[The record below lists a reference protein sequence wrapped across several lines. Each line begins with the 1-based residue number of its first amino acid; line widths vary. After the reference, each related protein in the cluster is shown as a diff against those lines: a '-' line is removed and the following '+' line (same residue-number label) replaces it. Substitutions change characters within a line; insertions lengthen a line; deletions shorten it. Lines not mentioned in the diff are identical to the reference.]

1 MKKLLFILSLCSF
14 TTFGQ
19 QRVFERD
26 KFDTEI
32 LTIVTAKVKYPT
44 AANSRTIER
53 TNNVKRFEVD
63 EKRINNDFMREAIKK
78 NSAFVTLIETKN
90 IPIEIYLNQSGSID
104 YLVYGYSS
112 YDNRIFNGRKF
123 VFDTLNTEQ
132 TALFLTVAED
142 FCKNYKYS
150 FTEAGKN
157 VSFNLGL
164 GFGKGQKKVSKKY
177 ISTLEMAK
185 SCNQPDTVKT
195 LMLNRLNLLDFPEV
209 VFKFKN
215 LEKLD
220 LADNYIEVI
229 PKSIWSLE
237 KLKLLS
243 LSGNYINYNKFK
255 FKKNKHIK
263 DLNIQFTGLTK
274 LPKSLKRNQNLEVL
288 FVGNNP
294 IKFRNNDFKRMPNL
308 KALNLY
314 NVRTSTLPKS
324 ISKLKNLEE
333 LDLYYNDLK
342 FLPKEV
348 CELPKLK
355 TLAVANNQL
364 WNLPEEISKMSSLQT
379 LYAHHNRLNSLPNLP
394 SLKLLDVGYNLF
406 KVFPE
411 QVYQLKDLEEF
422 DITHNAIMDIPE
434 GLLALSKLQKVYIR
448 GNEFYKSEVPDEK
461 LTKLKDSLEKRQVMV
476 R

>member
-1 MKKLLFILSLCSF
+1 MKKLLFTLSFCSF
-14 TTFGQ
+14 TSFGQ
-19 QRVFERD
+19 QKVYQRD

-32 LTIVTAKVKYPT
+32 LTIITAKVKYPT
-44 AANSRTIER
+44 ATNSRTIER
-53 TNNVKRFEVD
+53 TNNAKRFEVD
-63 EKRINNDFMREAIKK
+63 EKRINSDFMREAIKK
-78 NSAFVTLIETKN
+78 NKAFVSLIESKN
-90 IPIEIYLNQSGSID
+90 IPIEIYLNQSGALD
-104 YLVYGYSS
+104 YLVYGYSAS
-112 YDNRIFNGRKF
+112 ENRIFNGRKF
-123 VFDTLNTEQ
+123 AFDTLNAQQTE
-132 TALFLTVAED
+132 LFLTVAED
-142 FCKNYKYS
+142 FCKSYKYS
-150 FTEAGKN
+150 FAENGKN
-157 VSFNLGL
+157 ISFNLGL

-177 ISTLEMAK
+177 ISTLEMAENCK
-185 SCNQPDTVKT
+185 QPDTVKT

-209 VFKFKN
+209 VFRFKN

-220 LADNYIEVI
+220 LSDNYIEVI
-229 PKSIWSLE
+229 PKSIWTLK

-243 LSGNYINYNKFK
+243 LSGNYIDYRKLK

-263 DLNIQFTGLTK
+263 DINIQFTGLTK
-274 LPKSLKRNQNLEVL
+274 IPKSLKRNQNLEIL

-294 IKFRNNDFKRMPNL
+294 IRFTKNNFKRMPNL

-314 NVRTSTLPKS
+314 NVRTATLPKS
-324 ISKLKNLEE
+324 INKLKNLEE
-333 LDLYYNDLK
+333 LDLYFNDFK
-342 FLPKEV
+342 FLPKEI

-364 WNLPEEISKMSSLQT
+364 WNLPEEISKMPSLQT

-394 SLKLLDVGYNLF
+394 NLKLLDVGYNLF

-422 DITHNAIMDIPE
+422 DITHNAIKDIPE
-434 GLLALSKLQKVYIR
+434 GLLTLSKLQKVYIR

-461 LTKLKDSLEKRQVMV
+461 LVMLTDSLERRQVLV

>member
-19 QRVFERD
+19 QKVFQRD

-32 LTIVTAKVKYPT
+32 LTIITAKAKYPI
-44 AANSRTIER
+44 AKNSRTIER
-53 TNNVKRFEVD
+53 SNDVKRFEID

-78 NSAFVTLIETKN
+78 NNAFITLIETKN
-90 IPIEIYLNQSGSID
+90 IPIEIYLNESGSID
-104 YLVYGYSS
+104 YLVYGYST

-123 VFDTLNTEQ
+123 VFDTLNAKQTE
-132 TALFLTVAED
+132 LFLTVAEE
-142 FCKNYKYS
+142 FCKSYKYS
-150 FTEAGKN
+150 FTENGKN

-177 ISTLEMAK
+177 ISTLEMAEEC
-185 SCNQPDTVKT
+185 SQPDTVKT
-195 LMLNRLNLLDFPEV
+195 LMLNRLNLLDFPAV

-229 PKSIWSLE
+229 PKSIWTLE

-243 LSGNYINYNKFK
+243 LSGNYINYSKFK

-274 LPKSLKRNQNLEVL
+274 MPKSLKRNQNLEVL

-324 ISKLKNLEE
+324 IGKLKNLEE

-348 CELPKLK
+348 CELPNLK

-364 WNLPEEISKMSSLQT
+364 WNLPEEISKMPSLHT

-422 DITHNAIMDIPE
+422 DITHNAIKDIPE

-448 GNEFYKSEVPDEK
+448 GNEFYKTEMPNEK
-461 LTKLKDSLEKRQVMV
+461 LTKLTDSLEKRQVMV